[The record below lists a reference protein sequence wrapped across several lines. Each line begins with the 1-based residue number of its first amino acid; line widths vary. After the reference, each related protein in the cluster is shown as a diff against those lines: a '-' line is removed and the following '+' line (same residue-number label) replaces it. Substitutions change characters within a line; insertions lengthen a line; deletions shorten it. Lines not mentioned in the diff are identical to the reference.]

1 MDTNAWIDLLSGAA
15 QLDYIGEPVSQLEH
29 ALQTAELA
37 RKAHAPDTEVLAAL
51 LHDIGHWCDPKA
63 KAMASLGA
71 VDHEQVGAQFIRA
84 RGLAPEVAELVEL
97 HVRAKRY
104 LVARDEAYRARL
116 SAASLATLAYQGGPM
131 NGTEIDDF
139 ERHPLMVPA
148 LRLRAWDEAAK
159 SAVPSRTTLADYR
172 ALFKRCQ
179 ARPLL
184 EEELQRWRD
193 SGFLVL
199 RGWYDSKE
207 MLALSDITRDLE
219 TWPETPGRWMKY
231 FESTPLNPRMLC
243 RLENFIQYA
252 PVFEAVCNGNGI
264 KQVLNTLFGEPVVL
278 FKEKINFKLA
288 GASGFAPHQDAPAF
302 SSFGQNFHVT
312 MMLSID
318 PTNAANG
325 CLEVGPH
332 PGRGLRLEAKP
343 DLTLTDEVASRIDWQ
358 RIETEPGD
366 LVIFDSYLPHRSGP
380 NQTSSPRR
388 ALYATY
394 NLEREGDWRTRYYE
408 EKRSTFPPEV
418 ERIKG
423 KTYGPSVFNVGN
435 PIQE

>member
-1 MDTNAWIDLLSGAA
+1 MDTNAWIDLLSAAA

-71 VDHEQVGAQFIRA
+71 ADHEQLGAQFIRA
-84 RGLAPEVAELVEL
+84 RGLTPEVAELVEL

-116 SAASLATLAYQGGPM
+116 SAASVATLAYQGGPM
-131 NGTEIDDF
+131 IGTEIDYY

-159 SAVPSRTTLADYR
+159 SAVPAQTTLADYR
-172 ALFKRCQ
+172 ALFKRC
-179 ARPLL
+179 AERPLL
-184 EEELQRWRD
+184 EEELQRWSD
-193 SGFLVL
+193 TGVLVL
-199 RGWYDSKE
+199 RGWYDPNE

-219 TWPETPGRWMKY
+219 TWPEIPGRWMKY
-231 FESTPLNPRMLC
+231 FESTPSNPRMLC

-252 PVFEAVCNGNGI
+252 PVFDAVCNGKGI
-264 KQVLNTLFGEPVVL
+264 KQVLRALFGEPVVL

-288 GASGFAPHQDAPAF
+288 GAGGFAPHQDAPAF
-302 SSFGQNFHVT
+302 SSFGQNLHVT
-312 MMLSID
+312 VMLSID

-332 PGRGLRLEAKP
+332 PGRGRSLEAKP
-343 DLTLTDEVASRIDWQ
+343 DLTLTDQVASQIAWEP
-358 RIETEPGD
+358 IETEPGD
-366 LVIFDSYLPHRSGP
+366 LVIFDSFLPHRSGP
-380 NQTSSPRR
+380 NQTSSSRR

-394 NLEREGDWRTRYYE
+394 NLESEGDWRTRYYE

-418 ERIKG
+418 ERIQG
-423 KTYGPSVFNVGN
+423 KRYGSSVFNVGN
-435 PIQE
+435 PIRE

>member
-1 MDTNAWIDLLSGAA
+1 MDTNAWIDLLSAAA

-71 VDHEQVGAQFIRA
+71 ADHEQLGAQFIRA
-84 RGLAPEVAELVEL
+84 RGLTPEVAELVEL

-116 SAASLATLAYQGGPM
+116 SAASVATLAYQGGPM

-159 SAVPSRTTLADYR
+159 SAVPAQTTLADYR
-172 ALFKRCQ
+172 ALFKRC
-179 ARPLL
+179 AERPLL
-184 EEELQRWRD
+184 EEELQRWND
-193 SGFLVL
+193 TGVLVL
-199 RGWYDSKE
+199 RGWYDSNE

-231 FESTPLNPRMLC
+231 FESTPSNPRMLC

-252 PVFEAVCNGNGI
+252 PVFDAVCNGKGI
-264 KQVLNTLFGEPVVL
+264 KQVLRALFGEPVVL

-288 GASGFAPHQDAPAF
+288 GAGGFAPHQDAPAF
-302 SSFGQNFHVT
+302 SSFGQNLHVT
-312 MMLSID
+312 VMLSID

-332 PGRGLRLEAKP
+332 PGRGRSLEAKP
-343 DLTLTDEVASRIDWQ
+343 DLTLTDQVASQIAWEPL
-358 RIETEPGD
+358 ETEPGD
-366 LVIFDSYLPHRSGP
+366 LVIFDSFLPHRSGP
-380 NQTSSPRR
+380 NQTSSSRR

-394 NLEREGDWRTRYYE
+394 NLASEGDRRARYYE

-418 ERIKG
+418 ERIQG
-423 KTYGPSVFNVGN
+423 KTYGSSVFNVGN
-435 PIQE
+435 PIRE

>member
-29 ALQTAELA
+29 ALQAAEFA
-37 RKAHAPDTEVLAAL
+37 RKAQAADTEVLAAL
-51 LHDIGHWCDPKA
+51 LHDIGHWCDPEA
-63 KAMASLGA
+63 KIMASLGA
-71 VDHEQVGAQFIRA
+71 ADHEQLGAQFILA
-84 RGLAPEVAELVEL
+84 GGLVPEVAEMVGL
-97 HVRAKRY
+97 HVSAKRY
-104 LVARDEAYRARL
+104 LVARDKTYRARL
-116 SAASLATLAYQGGPM
+116 SAASLATLAYQGGSM
-131 NGTEIDDF
+131 SDAEIFDF
-139 ERHPLMVPA
+139 ERHPLMFPA

-159 SAVPSRTTLADYR
+159 SAVPAQTTLADYR

-199 RGWYDSKE
+199 RGWYDPKE